1 MRRTLMLTGL
11 ALVAGLGLLWLTG
24 ALDGVARWVASAQRA
39 AQDQL
44 AGAIRALRAH
54 EPGALMAFWAVCLG
68 YGVLHAAGPGHGK
81 LIIGGYGVA
90 RRVPVGRLAGLA
102 LISSL
107 AQAAVAVALVYA
119 LVAVLGLTRGAVE
132 TAAEDWVTPVGHAMI
147 AGLGLWLVW
156 RGIGGLRRQAE
167 EEGGHSVP
175 AVAGGGH
182 NHDHH
187 DNAHHTHHDHHHD
200 QDYHHAHD
208 HGHEH
213 NAHHDHGHHGHDT
226 GHVHGPDCG
235 HAHGPTIEEVEGVRS
250 FRDALAL
257 VAGIALR
264 PCSGAL
270 FVLVL
275 TWQLGIAMAGVVG
288 AFVMGLGTAAV
299 TIGVAVMAVWSREGA
314 FAALPQGRVA
324 RAIPVVELGLG
335 GVIAAAALGLLA
347 QSL

>member
-11 ALVAGLGLLWLTG
+11 MLVAGFGLLWLTG
-24 ALDGVARWVASAQRA
+24 ALDGAAGWLAAAQRQ

-44 AGAIRALRAH
+44 AGAIRALRAG
-54 EPGALMAFWAVCLG
+54 EPGALIAFWAVCFG

-90 RRVPVGRLAGLA
+90 RQVPVGRLAGLA

-107 AQAAVAVALVYA
+107 AQAAVAVGLVYA

-156 RGIGGLRRQAE
+156 RGIGGLRRQGKAE
-167 EEGGHSVP
+167 GQLSGAVTVAAVGH
-175 AVAGGGH
+175 G
-182 NHDHH
+182 HDHH
-187 DNAHHTHHDHHHD
+187 GHDHHH
-200 QDYHHAHD
+200 HD
-208 HGHEH
+208 HP
-213 NAHHDHGHHGHDT
+213 

-235 HAHGPTIEEVEGVRS
+235 HAHGPTIEQAAGVRS
-250 FRDALAL
+250 FRDAAAL

-270 FVLVL
+270 FVLIL
-275 TWQLGIAMAGVVG
+275 TWQLGIGMAGVIG
-288 AFVMGLGTAAV
+288 AFVMGLGTATV
-299 TIGVAVMAVWSREGA
+299 TIAVAAMAVWAREGA

-324 RAIPVVELGLG
+324 QAIPLVELALG

>member
-11 ALVAGLGLLWLTG
+11 MLVAGLGLLWLTG
-24 ALDGVARWVASAQRA
+24 ALDGAAGWLAAAQRQ

-44 AGAIRALRAH
+44 AGAIRALRAS
-54 EPGALMAFWAVCLG
+54 EPGALMAFWAVCFG

-90 RRVPVGRLAGLA
+90 RQVPVGRLAGLA
-102 LISSL
+102 LVSSL
-107 AQAAVAVALVYA
+107 AQAAVAVGLVYA

-156 RGIGGLRRQAE
+156 RGIGGLRRQEKAVE
-167 EEGGHSVP
+167 HRSGTVALAAVGH
-175 AVAGGGH
+175 G
-182 NHDHH
+182 HDH
-187 DNAHHTHHDHHHD
+187 NGHDH
-200 QDYHHAHD
+200 

-213 NAHHDHGHHGHDT
+213 H

-235 HAHGPTIEEVEGVRS
+235 HAHGPTIEQAAGVRS
-250 FRDALAL
+250 YRDAAAL

-270 FVLVL
+270 FVLIL
-275 TWQLGIAMAGVVG
+275 TWQLGIGMAGVIG
-288 AFVMGLGTAAV
+288 AFVMGLGTATV
-299 TIGVAVMAVWSREGA
+299 TIAVAVMAVWAREGA

-324 RAIPVVELGLG
+324 RAIPLVELALG

>member
-11 ALVAGLGLLWLTG
+11 ALAGGLCLLWLTG
-24 ALDGVARWVASAQRA
+24 ALDGVAGWVASAQRA

-44 AGAIRALRAH
+44 AGAIRSLRAH
-54 EPGALMAFWAVCLG
+54 EPGALMAFWAVCLT

-90 RRVPVGRLAGLA
+90 RRVPVGRLASLA

-156 RGIGGLRRQAE
+156 RGIGDLRRQVADA
-167 EEGGHSVP
+167 GGQGVP
-175 AVAGGGH
+175 AVAGGDRHHGH
-182 NHDHH
+182 
-187 DNAHHTHHDHHHD
+187 AHHAHHDHHHD
-200 QDYHHAHD
+200 HDHGHGHHAHD
-208 HGHEH
+208 H
-213 NAHHDHGHHGHDT
+213 HGHDA

-257 VAGIALR
+257 VAGIAMR

-270 FVLVL
+270 FVLIL

-288 AFVMGLGTAAV
+288 AFVMGFGTAAV
-299 TIGVAVMAVWSREGA
+299 TIGVAVMAVWAREGA

>member
-11 ALVAGLGLLWLTG
+11 VLAAGLGLLWLTG
-24 ALDGVARWVASAQRA
+24 ALDGLARWLSVAQRA
-39 AQDQL
+39 AQEQL
-44 AGAIRALRAH
+44 AGAIRALRAG
-54 EPGALMAFWAVCLG
+54 EPGALAAFWAVCLG

-81 LIIGGYGVA
+81 LLIGGYGVA
-90 RRVPVGRLAGLA
+90 RQVPVGRLAGLA

-119 LVAVLGLTRGAVE
+119 LVAVLGLARGTVE

-156 RGIGGLRRQAE
+156 RGIGGLRRQAAD
-167 EEGGHSVP
+167 GGAAPTAAGHS
-175 AVAGGGH
+175 
-182 NHDHH
+182 
-187 DNAHHTHHDHHHD
+187 HHDHHHD
-200 QDYHHAHD
+200 HD
-208 HGHEH
+208 HH
-213 NAHHDHGHHGHDT
+213 HHDHGGD
-226 GHVHGPDCG
+226 HVHGPDCG
-235 HAHGPTIEEVEGVRS
+235 HAHGPTLEQVEGVRS
-250 FRDALAL
+250 FRDGAAL

-270 FVLVL
+270 FVLIL
-275 TWQLGIAMAGVVG
+275 TWQLGIAMAGVIG
-288 AFVMGLGTAAV
+288 AFVMGLGTASV
-299 TIGVAVMAVWSREGA
+299 TIAVAVMAVWARKGA

-324 RAIPVVELGLG
+324 QAIPLVEVTLG

>member
-11 ALVAGLGLLWLTG
+11 VLAAGLGLLWLTG
-24 ALDGVARWVASAQRA
+24 ALDGLAHWLAVAQRG
-39 AQDQL
+39 AQEQL
-44 AGAIRALRAH
+44 AGAIRALRAG
-54 EPGALMAFWAVCLG
+54 EPGALTAFWAVCLG

-81 LIIGGYGVA
+81 LVIGGYGVA
-90 RRVPVGRLAGLA
+90 RQVPVGRLAGLA

-119 LVAVLGLTRGAVE
+119 LVAVLGLARSAVE

-156 RGIGGLRRQAE
+156 RGIGGLRRQAADGVAA
-167 EEGGHSVP
+167 EGAPVAAGH
-175 AVAGGGH
+175 
-182 NHDHH
+182 
-187 DNAHHTHHDHHHD
+187 AHH
-200 QDYHHAHD
+200 
-208 HGHEH
+208 
-213 NAHHDHGHHGHDT
+213 HHDHGHDHEHPHHHDHGDD

-235 HAHGPTIEEVEGVRS
+235 HAHGPTIEQVEGVRS
-250 FRDALAL
+250 FRDGLAL

-270 FVLVL
+270 FVLIL
-275 TWQLGIAMAGVVG
+275 TWQLGIAMAGVIG
-288 AFVMGLGTAAV
+288 AFVMGLGTAMV
-299 TIGVAVMAVWSREGA
+299 TIAVAVMAVWAREGA

-324 RAIPVVELGLG
+324 RAIPVVELALG

>member
-1 MRRTLMLTGL
+1 MRRTLMLAGL
-11 ALVAGLGLLWLTG
+11 ALAAGLGLLWLTG
-24 ALDGVARWVASAQRA
+24 ALDGVAGWLAAAQRA
-39 AQDQL
+39 AQEKL
-44 AGAIRALRAH
+44 AMAIRALRAH
-54 EPGALMAFWAVCLG
+54 EPGALAAFWAVCLG

-90 RRVPVGRLAGLA
+90 RQVPVGRLAGLA
-102 LISSL
+102 LVSSL

-119 LVAVLGLTRGAVE
+119 LVAILGLTRGAVE
-132 TAAEDWVTPVGHAMI
+132 AAAEDWVTPVGHAMI

-156 RGIGGLRRQAE
+156 RGVRGLRRGAT
-167 EEGGHSVP
+167 GG
-175 AVAGGGH
+175 AV
-182 NHDHH
+182 
-187 DNAHHTHHDHHHD
+187 TDHHHG
-200 QDYHHAHD
+200 HAHD
-208 HGHEH
+208 HHPHDRRGHG
-213 NAHHDHGHHGHDT
+213 HHDHGHAPHDDT
-226 GHVHGPDCG
+226 HVHGPDCG

-250 FRDALAL
+250 FRDGLAL

-270 FVLVL
+270 FVLIL

-299 TIGVAVMAVWSREGA
+299 TIGVAVMAVWAREGA

-324 RAIPVVELGLG
+324 RAIPVVELALG
-335 GVIAAAALGLLA
+335 GVIALAALGLLA